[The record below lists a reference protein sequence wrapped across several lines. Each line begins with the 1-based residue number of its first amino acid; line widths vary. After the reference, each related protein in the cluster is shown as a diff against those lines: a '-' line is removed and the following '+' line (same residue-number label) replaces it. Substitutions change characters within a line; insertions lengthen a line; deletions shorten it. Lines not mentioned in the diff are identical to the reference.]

1 MFVDIVPN
9 RSSPPAILLR
19 EAYRE
24 GGKARK
30 RTLANLSKLP
40 PELIAGIRALLDGA
54 QVVGPGEDGFQIV
67 RALPHG
73 HVAAALG
80 MLRKIA
86 LDRLLLST
94 AKDAASKRH
103 RDLVLALLVD
113 RLIAPRSKLASVRG
127 LNEESAGSSLGPVL
141 DLGPVAEGEVY
152 AALDW
157 LGDQQARV
165 EAGLARRHLKGGTL
179 VLYDVSSSY
188 LEGRCCPLGRHGY
201 SRDHRG
207 DRLQIVYGLLCA
219 ADGCP
224 TAIEVFDGN
233 TGDPATLGA
242 QVAKLKQRFKL
253 SRVVLVGDRGLIT
266 AARIA
271 EDLTPAGLD
280 WITALRAP
288 AIAKLAS
295 DDGPL
300 QLSLFDQ
307 RDMAEIT
314 SPDYPG
320 ERLIVCRNPLLAAER
335 GRKRAELLAATE
347 RDLTRIADQ
356 VRRRRPGRRSA
367 AEIGLLVGAVL
378 DKRKMAKHIAVD
390 IADGRLTWRRR
401 EDAIAAEAR
410 LDGLYVIRTSVP
422 AADLDTGQAVQAYK
436 DLARVERAFRSL
448 KTAGL
453 EIRPIRHWKPSRVRA
468 HVFLCLLAYHVEWH
482 LRQAW
487 KLLLFDDP
495 EPETGRA
502 LRTSPVAKA
511 EPSPAAQSKRTSRR
525 TDAGLPVLGFT
536 QLIGHLGTLTRNTVR
551 VPLQG
556 GHSFTAF
563 AHPTDLQRKAF
574 DLIAIDPARVQ

>member
-1 MFVDIVPN
+1 MVVDTVPN

-40 PELIAGIRALLDGA
+40 PELIARIRALLPA
-54 QVVGPGEDGFQIV
+54 
-67 RALPHG
+67 
-73 HVAAALG
+73 
-80 MLRKIA
+80 
-86 LDRLLLST
+86 
-94 AKDAASKRH
+94 
-103 RDLVLALLVD
+103 
-113 RLIAPRSKLASVRG
+113 
-127 LNEESAGSSLGPVL
+127 GPVRL
-141 DLGPVAEGEVY
+141 QP
-152 AALDW
+152 
-157 LGDQQARV
+157 RPP
-165 EAGLARRHLKGGTL
+165 
-179 VLYDVSSSY
+179 
-188 LEGRCCPLGRHGY
+188 GR
-201 SRDHRG
+201 

-280 WITALRAP
+280 GITALRAP

-347 RDLTRIADQ
+347 RDLTRIADP

-401 EDAIAAEAR
+401 ENAIAAEAR

-436 DLARVERAFRSL
+436 DLARVERAVRSL
-448 KTAGL
+448 KTAGR
-453 EIRPIRHWKPSRVRA
+453 EIRPIRH
-468 HVFLCLLAYHVEWH
+468 
-482 LRQAW
+482 
-487 KLLLFDDP
+487 
-495 EPETGRA
+495 
-502 LRTSPVAKA
+502 
-511 EPSPAAQSKRTSRR
+511 
-525 TDAGLPVLGFT
+525 
-536 QLIGHLGTLTRNTVR
+536 
-551 VPLQG
+551 
-556 GHSFTAF
+556 
-563 AHPTDLQRKAF
+563 
-574 DLIAIDPARVQ
+574 

>member
-1 MFVDIVPN
+1 M
-9 RSSPPAILLR
+9 
-19 EAYRE
+19 
-24 GGKARK
+24 
-30 RTLANLSKLP
+30 
-40 PELIAGIRALLDGA
+40 
-54 QVVGPGEDGFQIV
+54 
-67 RALPHG
+67 
-73 HVAAALG
+73 
-80 MLRKIA
+80 
-86 LDRLLLST
+86 
-94 AKDAASKRH
+94 
-103 RDLVLALLVD
+103 
-113 RLIAPRSKLASVRG
+113 
-127 LNEESAGSSLGPVL
+127 
-141 DLGPVAEGEVY
+141 
-152 AALDW
+152 
-157 LGDQQARV
+157 
-165 EAGLARRHLKGGTL
+165 
-179 VLYDVSSSY
+179 
-188 LEGRCCPLGRHGY
+188 
-201 SRDHRG
+201 
-207 DRLQIVYGLLCA
+207 
-219 ADGCP
+219 
-224 TAIEVFDGN
+224 FDGN
-233 TGDPATLGA
+233 TGDPATPGA

-307 RDMAEIT
+307 RDRAEIT
-314 SPDYPG
+314 SPDDPG

-453 EIRPIRHWKPSRVRA
+453 EIRPIRH
-468 HVFLCLLAYHVEWH
+468 
-482 LRQAW
+482 
-487 KLLLFDDP
+487 
-495 EPETGRA
+495 
-502 LRTSPVAKA
+502 
-511 EPSPAAQSKRTSRR
+511 
-525 TDAGLPVLGFT
+525 
-536 QLIGHLGTLTRNTVR
+536 
-551 VPLQG
+551 
-556 GHSFTAF
+556 
-563 AHPTDLQRKAF
+563 
-574 DLIAIDPARVQ
+574 